1 MLKTLSSK
9 QQKKKK
15 KKILRNEA
23 ANTEILSP
31 EKQNKIRQNIHLKY
45 IILKIVTEIENNL

>member
-15 KKILRNEA
+15 KMLRNEA

>member
-1 MLKTLSSK
+1 MPKKVS
-9 QQKKKK
+9 KKKK
-15 KKILRNEA
+15 KKMLRNEA